1 MLLVSTVYLN
11 VSFDPPVHSVGTMPY
26 NTSSIFIVCATS
38 VRVRVISLIV
48 TVDNRLWIMKIGS

>member
-1 MLLVSTVYLN
+1 MSTVYLYL
-11 VSFDPPVHSVGTMPY
+11 DPPVHSVGTMPY

-48 TVDNRLWIMKIGS
+48 TVDNFMDYEDWLIVSAA